1 MSIVRV
7 VIICFILQTYDEEL
21 ICELANTK
29 SFVFRYTSRWGK
41 GSVPRPPQ
49 TPNFIVSLKVGD
61 KDFTGEGSTA
71 QAAKHAAAAKALHLL
86 KVSLILFATK
96 TSCYYFGSF
105 NVKYCTVPCH
115 FC

>member
-1 MSIVRV
+1 MS
-7 VIICFILQTYDEEL
+7 DEEF
-21 ICELANTK
+21 ICQLANTNC
-29 SFVFRYTSRWGK
+29 FVFRYTSRWGK
-41 GSVPRPPQ
+41 GSAARPPQ

-96 TSCYYFGSF
+96 NFLLIFWNIKYY
-105 NVKYCTVPCH
+105 TVPCH
-115 FC
+115 LC

>member
-1 MSIVRV
+1 MTQSLRFTIHYFIVRV

-21 ICELANTK
+21 ICKLANTK

-41 GSVPRPPQ
+41 GSAARPPQ

-71 QAAKHAAAAKALHLL
+71 QAAKHAAAAKALHSL
-86 KVSLILFATK
+86 KVSLMLFAAK
-96 TSCYYFGSF
+96 NFLLIF
-105 NVKYCTVPCH
+105 WNIE
-115 FC
+115 

>member
-1 MSIVRV
+1 MRNS
-7 VIICFILQTYDEEL
+7 FAKSLILNLFLY
-21 ICELANTK
+21 
-29 SFVFRYTSRWGK
+29 RYTSRWGK

-96 TSCYYFGSF
+96 TSWYYFGTF
-105 NVKYCTVPCH
+105 NIVKCH
-115 FC
+115 AIFVKRTRHCYYRAWILVK